1 MNNKNLKIS
10 SNRSFGFVFAIVFL
24 IIGFWDIK
32 NLENIRYWSIVVA
45 VIFFL
50 LGLLD
55 SKLLL
60 PFNKIWFKFGIIL
73 GNIVSPVV
81 MGIIFFLVVTPIGIF
96 MRLLGK
102 DLIGLK
108 KHKKDTYWIAKDIQ
122 KSSMK
127 NQF

>member
-1 MNNKNLKIS
+1 MELKNKIPT
-10 SNRSFGFVFAIVFL
+10 NRNFGLVFCFVFFL
-24 IIGFWDIK
+24 IF
-32 NLENIRYWSIVVA
+32 LEPIIRDAQLRYWSL
-45 VIFFL
+45 VISLIFMI
-50 LGLLD
+50 LGLIN
-55 SKLLL
+55 SKLLTL
-60 PFNKIWFKFGIIL
+60 LNKIWYKFGLFL
-73 GNIVSPVV
+73 GKIVSPLV
-81 MGIIFFLVVTPIGIF
+81 MGLIFFLVVTPIGIF

>member
-1 MNNKNLKIS
+1 MNNRNLEIS

-24 IIGFWDIK
+24 IIGFWDI
-32 NLENIRYWSIVVA
+32 ENIRYWSIIVA
-45 VIFFL
+45 LIFFI
-50 LGLLD
+50 LGLLN

-60 PFNKIWFKFGIIL
+60 PFNKIWFKFGVML
-73 GNIVSPVV
+73 GNIVSPAV
-81 MGIIFFLVVTPIGIF
+81 MGLIFFLVVSPIGIF
-96 MRLLGK
+96 MKLLGK

-108 KHKKDTYWIAKDIQ
+108 KHKKDTYWIAKNIQ